1 MLTIVSAHRATRPS
15 TTFRRETRRKGCNT
29 GGLDSELTSH
39 NCRWKIVRRSATVPG
54 APAQWRRLWLAR
66 FGPEPPA
73 LVTALA
79 DAVAHAVAGR
89 RDDARLAATAGS
101 LGVLR
106 AQQGHTVRA
115 LIEDVSALR
124 TLLTV
129 KAAANDDRH
138 RVIDDVLAAAT
149 TGYVDELTAM
159 LESEA
164 TRDPLTGLPNRAGF
178 NEVLGHEI
186 SSAARTAPPALV
198 LIDLDG
204 FKGVND
210 TDGHLA
216 GDAVL
221 RGVAGVLSDV
231 ARASDVG
238 CRLGGDEFAIV
249 LPRTTQR
256 QAMTVAR
263 RLLSA
268 SRAAETLASP
278 HQRVTFSVGIG
289 WLQDPHSVEELV
301 AVADAALYRVK
312 ALGGNAVAVGSPD
325 DRQAAQP

>member
-1 MLTIVSAHRATRPS
+1 M
-15 TTFRRETRRKGCNT
+15 
-29 GGLDSELTSH
+29 
-39 NCRWKIVRRSATVPG
+39 
-54 APAQWRRLWLAR
+54 WLAR
-66 FGPEPPA
+66 FGAQPPA
-73 LVTALA
+73 VVTALI

-89 RDDARLAATAGS
+89 RDDVRLASTAGA

-124 TLLTV
+124 NLLTLQV
-129 KAAANDDRH
+129 AASDNRH
-138 RVIDDVLAAAT
+138 RIIDDVLAAAT

-159 LESEA
+159 LESQA

-178 NEVLGHEI
+178 NEVMGHEI
-186 SSAARTAPPALV
+186 SSAARTAPPALL

-221 RGVAGVLSDV
+221 RGVAEVLTEVARHSDV
-231 ARASDVG
+231 A
-238 CRLGGDEFAIV
+238 CRLGGDEFSIV

-256 QAMTVAR
+256 QAMAVAR
-263 RLLSA
+263 RLLAA
-268 SRAAETLASP
+268 SRAAESLSSA
-278 HQRVTFSVGIG
+278 HRRVTLSIGIG
-289 WLQDPHSVEELV
+289 WLPDAARVEELV

-312 ALGGNAVAVGSPD
+312 AAGGNAVAVGTPE
-325 DRQAAQP
+325 DRETGLS

>member
-1 MLTIVSAHRATRPS
+1 M
-15 TTFRRETRRKGCNT
+15 
-29 GGLDSELTSH
+29 
-39 NCRWKIVRRSATVPG
+39 
-54 APAQWRRLWLAR
+54 WLAR
-66 FGPEPPA
+66 LGAQPPA
-73 LVTALA
+73 VVTALI

-89 RDDARLAATAGS
+89 RDDIRLASTAGA

-115 LIEDVSALR
+115 LIEDVAALR
-124 TLLTV
+124 TLLTLQV
-129 KAAANDDRH
+129 AARDSRH
-138 RVIDDVLAAAT
+138 RIIDDVLAAAT

-159 LESEA
+159 LESQA
-164 TRDPLTGLPNRAGF
+164 TRDPLTGLTNRAGLHA
-178 NEVLGHEI
+178 VMGHQI
-186 SSAARTAPPALV
+186 SSAERTAPPALW

-221 RGVAGVLSDV
+221 RGVADVLTDVARTSDV
-231 ARASDVG
+231 A

-263 RLLSA
+263 RLLA
-268 SRAAETLASP
+268 AARAADSLGSA
-278 HQRVTFSVGIG
+278 HQRVTLSIGIG
-289 WLQDPHSVEELV
+289 WLSDAVSVEELV

-312 ALGGNAVAVGSPD
+312 AAGGNAVAVGTPE
-325 DRQAAQP
+325 DRAAGRS

>member
-1 MLTIVSAHRATRPS
+1 M
-15 TTFRRETRRKGCNT
+15 
-29 GGLDSELTSH
+29 
-39 NCRWKIVRRSATVPG
+39 
-54 APAQWRRLWLAR
+54 WLAR
-66 FGPEPPA
+66 FGPQPPA

-89 RDDARLAATAGS
+89 PDEARLASSAGA

-106 AQQGHTVRA
+106 AHQGHTVRA

-124 TLLTV
+124 ALLTV
-129 KAAANDDRH
+129 QSTANDNRH
-138 RVIDDVLAAAT
+138 SIIDDVLAAAT

-159 LESEA
+159 LESQA

-186 SSAARTAPPALV
+186 SSASRTAPPALL

-221 RGVAGVLSDV
+221 RGVAGVLTQVARNSDV
-231 ARASDVG
+231 A

-263 RLLSA
+263 RLLSTSRGAEGLASA
-268 SRAAETLASP
+268 SR
-278 HQRVTFSVGIG
+278 RVTFSVGIG
-289 WLQDPHSVEELV
+289 WLDEPKSVEDLV

-312 ALGGNAVAVGSPD
+312 ALGGNAVAIGTPE
-325 DRQAAQP
+325 DREPAES

>member
-1 MLTIVSAHRATRPS
+1 VP
-15 TTFRRETRRKGCNT
+15 T
-29 GGLDSELTSH
+29 GYAFVTELTSH
-39 NCRWKIVRRSATVPG
+39 FCRWGSVRRSATILG
-54 APAQWRRLWLAR
+54 TPAQWRRIWLAR
-66 FGPEPPA
+66 FGAQPPA
-73 LVTALA
+73 VVTALT

-89 RDDARLAATAGS
+89 RDDIRLTSTAGA

-115 LIEDVSALR
+115 LIEDVAALR
-124 TLLTV
+124 ALLTLQS
-129 KAAANDDRH
+129 AASDNRH
-138 RVIDDVLAAAT
+138 RIIDDVLAAAA

-159 LESEA
+159 LESQA

-178 NEVLGHEI
+178 NEVLGHEL
-186 SSAARTAPPALV
+186 SSAERTAPPALL

-221 RGVAGVLSDV
+221 RGVADVLTDVARTSDV
-231 ARASDVG
+231 A

-263 RLLSA
+263 RLLAA
-268 SRAAETLASP
+268 SRAAESLGSA
-278 HQRVTFSVGIG
+278 HRRVSLSIGIG
-289 WLQDPHSVEELV
+289 WLSDAASVEELV
-301 AVADAALYRVK
+301 AVSDAALYRVK
-312 ALGGNAVAVGSPD
+312 AAGGNAVAVGTPE
-325 DRQAAQP
+325 DREAGR

>member
-1 MLTIVSAHRATRPS
+1 M
-15 TTFRRETRRKGCNT
+15 
-29 GGLDSELTSH
+29 
-39 NCRWKIVRRSATVPG
+39 RRSATVSG
-54 APAQWRRLWLAR
+54 APAQWRRLWLSR
-66 FGPEPPA
+66 FGGQPPA
-73 LVTALA
+73 VVHALA
-79 DAVAHAVAGR
+79 DEVAHAVAGR
-89 RDDARLAATAGS
+89 RDDPRLASTAGA

-115 LIEDVSALR
+115 LIEDVAALR
-124 TLLTV
+124 ALLT
-129 KAAANDDRH
+129 AQAPTSPERH

-149 TGYVDELTAM
+149 TGYVDELTAI
-159 LESEA
+159 LESQA

-186 SSAARTAPPALV
+186 SSSERTAPPALL

-221 RGVAGVLSDV
+221 RGVAGVLVDVARTSDV
-231 ARASDVG
+231 A

-249 LPRTTQR
+249 LPRTSQR
-256 QAMTVAR
+256 QAMAVAR

-268 SRAAETLASP
+268 ARAAGSLASP
-278 HQRVTFSVGIG
+278 HARVTLSIGIG
-289 WLQDPHSVEELV
+289 WLPDARSVDELV

-312 ALGGNAVAVGSPD
+312 GAGGNAVATGTPA
-325 DRQAAQP
+325 DREAAQP

>member
-1 MLTIVSAHRATRPS
+1 M
-15 TTFRRETRRKGCNT
+15 
-29 GGLDSELTSH
+29 
-39 NCRWKIVRRSATVPG
+39 RRSATVSG
-54 APAQWRRLWLAR
+54 APAQWRRMWLAR
-66 FGPEPPA
+66 FGPEPPT
-73 LVTALA
+73 LVGALA
-79 DAVAHAVAGR
+79 DAVAHTVAGR
-89 RDDARLAATAGS
+89 PDPVRLAATAGA

-124 TLLTV
+124 ALLTV
-129 KAAANDDRH
+129 QAAASDNRH
-138 RVIDDVLAAAT
+138 RVIDEVLAAAT

-159 LESEA
+159 LESQA

-186 SSAARTAPPALV
+186 SSAARTAPPALL

-221 RGVAGVLSDV
+221 RGVAEVLTDV
-231 ARASDVG
+231 ARTSDVP

-268 SRAAETLASP
+268 SRAAAGLASA
-278 HQRVTFSVGIG
+278 HQRVTFSIGIG
-289 WLQDPHSVEELV
+289 WLADATTVEELV

-312 ALGGNAVAVGSPD
+312 GVGGNAVAAGTPD
-325 DRQAAQP
+325 DRDTAQS

>member
-1 MLTIVSAHRATRPS
+1 
-15 TTFRRETRRKGCNT
+15 
-29 GGLDSELTSH
+29 
-39 NCRWKIVRRSATVPG
+39 VRRAETIPG
-54 APAQWRRLWLAR
+54 APAQWRRVWLAR
-66 FGPEPPA
+66 FGAQPPA
-73 LVTALA
+73 VVSALTE
-79 DAVAHAVAGR
+79 AVAHAVAGR
-89 RDDARLAATAGS
+89 RDDTRLASTAGS

-115 LIEDVSALR
+115 LIEDVAALR
-124 TLLTV
+124 ALLTV
-129 KAAANDDRH
+129 HATTSETRH
-138 RVIDDVLAAAT
+138 RLIDDVLAAAT

-159 LESEA
+159 LESQA
-164 TRDPLTGLPNRAGF
+164 TRDPLTALPNRAGF

-186 SSAARTAPPALV
+186 SSAHRTAPPALL

-221 RGVAGVLSDV
+221 RGVAGVLTDVARTSDV
-231 ARASDVG
+231 A

-263 RLLSA
+263 RLLA
-268 SRAAETLASP
+268 VSRAADELSSA
-278 HQRVTFSVGIG
+278 HRRVTLSIGIG
-289 WLQDPHSVEELV
+289 WLSDAASVEELV
-301 AVADAALYRVK
+301 AIADAALYRVK
-312 ALGGNAVAVGSPD
+312 AAGGNAVAVGTPE
-325 DRQAAQP
+325 DRQAGLP

>member
-1 MLTIVSAHRATRPS
+1 M
-15 TTFRRETRRKGCNT
+15 RRT
-29 GGLDSELTSH
+29 
-39 NCRWKIVRRSATVPG
+39 ATVQG
-54 APAQWRRLWLAR
+54 VPAQWRRVWLSR
-66 FGPEPPA
+66 FGDQPPA
-73 LVTALA
+73 LVSVLADAIA
-79 DAVAHAVAGR
+79 DAVAGQDKAK
-89 RDDARLAATAGS
+89 LASTAGA

-115 LIEDVSALR
+115 LIEDVAALR
-124 TLLTV
+124 ALLTV
-129 KAAANDDRH
+129 EAGATDNRH
-138 RVIDDVLAAAT
+138 RIIDNVLAAAT

-159 LESEA
+159 LESQA

-186 SSAARTAPPALV
+186 SSAERTAPPSLL

-221 RGVAGVLSDV
+221 RGVSGVLTDVARNSDV
-231 ARASDVG
+231 A

-249 LPRTTQR
+249 LPRTSQR

-263 RLLSA
+263 RLLSV
-268 SRAAETLASP
+268 SRAA
-278 HQRVTFSVGIG
+278 
-289 WLQDPHSVEELV
+289 
-301 AVADAALYRVK
+301 
-312 ALGGNAVAVGSPD
+312 
-325 DRQAAQP
+325 